1 MKASCQRIGPAAGY
15 DFGNKRHYR
24 RNIWNTFRTSAY
36 WHPQATAMLMPS
48 IEGDEIDVALSKGFR
63 ERNLHIVDQN
73 PAIVATLK
81 RRYPRLHA
89 YGVPLVRATER
100 LPELTFANLDLC
112 ASWGKPLAATIE
124 EFAEAQRVPCGLVA
138 VTILRGRESRHVRD
152 LMRTKN
158 ENDTMREVLM
168 HVTLSRPVTF
178 MNGGNPIVY
187 PLNMVATLRTGQYRS
202 VAGRQTMLWMIFDVH
217 AQPCMCLGC
226 AELVFAR
233 VRWSP
238 QQWQE
243 AVAYCF
249 DVDKAQLVE
258 EAIQRIKVMVRK
270 TISPSVYW
278 HALARIRE
286 NQHGTAHEF
295 LAVPSLSQLGNP

>member
-1 MKASCQRIGPAAGY
+1 MKANCQRIGPAAGY

-81 RRYPRLHA
+81 RRYPRLHT

-112 ASWGKPLAATIE
+112 ASWGQPLAKTLE
-124 EFAEAQRVPCGLVA
+124 EFAASQRVPCGLVA
-138 VTILRGRESRHVRD
+138 VTILRGRESVRLRD
-152 LMRTKN
+152 VLRAGKT
-158 ENDTMREVLM
+158 DTMREVM
-168 HVTLSRPVTF
+168 THATLSHRVTF
-178 MNGGNPIVY
+178 INGGNPIVY
-187 PLNMVATLRTGQYRS
+187 PLNMVTTIRTGKYRS
-202 VAGRQTMLWMIFDVH
+202 IAGSQTMLWMIFEVH

-226 AELVFAR
+226 AELVFAH

-243 AVAYCF
+243 AVTYCF
-249 DVDKAQLVE
+249 DISKEQLVE
-258 EAIQRIKVMVRK
+258 EAIQRTKMLVRT
-270 TISPSVYW
+270 TISPTVYW
-278 HALARIRE
+278 QALARIRAS
-286 NQHGTAHEF
+286 QCGTAQEF
-295 LAVPSLSQLGNP
+295 LAVPALSQVRNCE